1 MNAAKL
7 LALLPLLV
15 TGTLSRSQSLLDDL
29 AITVRG
35 ISREFAYTNKQT
47 AFLYGETNSE
57 NRTSWQGFNVFGQE
71 FLDDYEIRIDEKK
84 LERSA
89 AIATIVYP
97 DYLKR
102 SYAGGIVEEVRMA
115 DSLPLFSV
123 TITSPKP
130 VHVDLLPMFTDGRSA
145 EEYHLQLKS
154 EKALIARKRHLTKTD
169 RENYPVWLLVQ
180 GAGFLPQLK
189 ATKRGTQFSPVIL
202 VASRAES
209 HTILFCVG
217 DDAAEAEST
226 ANSYLHNRVTLDHAR
241 RERMEKLLRDTYVKT
256 GNARFDKALA
266 WAKLS
271 LDALMM
277 NQGSKGIFAGL
288 PWFNNYWGRDTFIAL
303 PGATLVQGRF
313 TDAKQ
318 ILQSFADF
326 QQLDSSSTDYGRI
339 PNIITTTDKAYNTA
353 DATPRFVMMAR
364 EYVERSGDTTFMAE
378 IYPTI
383 IRSIDGTLKYHCDS
397 LGFLVHGDQET
408 WMDAAGPDGCW
419 SPRGNRA
426 NDVQALWAQQLE
438 AGIWFASRFGD
449 AISADLWNKQLQKL
463 KKNFAPYFILN
474 GVVADRLRQDGS
486 QDMQLRP
493 NQIFTSPLLSERER
507 SEVLRSVVNNLTYRY
522 GVASLSQDDPNFH
535 PYHQYEPY
543 YPKDAAY
550 HNGTV
555 WTWLQGAVISELCTF
570 GEEELAYTITGNSI
584 HQILDRGAVGTQS
597 ELLDAIARPGENE
610 PRLSGTFSQAWN
622 LAEFIRNFYDD
633 YLGVRVSLLNHH
645 MVIRPRLPKALG
657 SIRATINLN
666 GRALP
671 IEIDRERDSTV
682 VMIDGRT
689 LRKGGTA
696 EVAFPLGKANE
707 VQAHVKILPQS
718 QTRVL
723 SRSNEITLYVN
734 GSKSDDL
741 LTRTVALRES
751 PTDLH
756 LATPRLRSG
765 LKSLKGPDYPL
776 LSNAVIKAKSISA
789 KLLVEAS
796 DPSGDDSG
804 TGAYE
809 YPKNSAFVPGSFDLT
824 RFKVEYDRKNAYFT
838 LTFRALSNPG
848 WHPEY
853 GFQLT
858 YVAIAVDEDGV
869 PGSGRRVVGN
879 NANYLLDE
887 KHGYEKLILVGGG
900 VRVEDRDGRI
910 LAAYVPAASDVSNPL
925 GDSEKAT
932 IRFAIPL
939 KYLGSPSTHWTFTVL
954 TGAQDDH
961 GGAGLGEFRTVNK
974 DTGEW
979 NGGGK
984 MQPDEPN
991 VYDVLTAQA
1000 R

>member
-1 MNAAKL
+1 MNSTKL

-15 TGTLSRSQSLLDDL
+15 AGTLSRSQSLLDDL
-29 AITVRG
+29 AITVKG

-47 AFLYGETNSE
+47 AFLYGETNSA
-57 NRTSWQGFNVFGQE
+57 NKTSWQGFNVFGHE
-71 FLDDYEIRIDEKK
+71 FLDDYEIRIDERK

-89 AIATIVYP
+89 ALTTTVYP

-102 SYAGGIVEEVRMA
+102 VYAGGIVEEVRMA

-123 TITSPKP
+123 TITSRKP
-130 VHVDLLPMFTDGRSA
+130 VHLDLLPMFTDGRSA
-145 EEYHLQLKS
+145 EEYHVQLKS
-154 EKALIARKRHLTKTD
+154 DKALIARKHHRTKTD

-180 GAGFLPQLK
+180 GTGFLPQLK

-202 VASRAES
+202 VASKATS
-209 HTILFCVG
+209 HTIVFCVG
-217 DDAAEAEST
+217 DDAEETESAAST
-226 ANSYLHNRVTLDHAR
+226 YLHHKAALDQTR
-241 RERMEKLLRDTYVKT
+241 RERMEKLLRDTFVKT
-256 GNARFDKALA
+256 DNERFDKALA

-277 NQGSKGIFAGL
+277 NQVTEGIFAGL

-313 TDAKQ
+313 TEAKH
-318 ILQSFADF
+318 ILQSFAAY
-326 QQLDSSSTDYGRI
+326 QQLDSTTTDYGRI
-339 PNIITTTDKAYNTA
+339 PNIITTTDKGYNTA

-364 EYVERSGDTTFMAE
+364 EYVERSGDTTFMLE

-383 IRSIDGTLKYHCDS
+383 MRSMDGTLKYHCDS

-438 AGIWFASRFGD
+438 AGIWFATRIGD
-449 AISADLWNKQLQKL
+449 AISADLWNKQLQNL
-463 KKNFAPYFILN
+463 KKNFTTYFIVN
-474 GVVADRLRQDGS
+474 GTVADRLRQDGS
-486 QDMQLRP
+486 PDTQLRP
-493 NQIFTSPLLSERER
+493 NQIFTSPLLAEQERV
-507 SEVLRSVVNNLTYRY
+507 EVLQTVVNNLTYRY
-522 GVASLSQDDPNFH
+522 GVASLSQEDPNFH

-555 WTWLQGAVISELCTF
+555 WTWLQGAVISELCKF
-570 GEEELAYTITGNSI
+570 GKEELAYTITENSI

-597 ELLDAIARPGENE
+597 ELLDALARPGEKE

-657 SIRATINLN
+657 SIRSTINLN

-671 IEIDRERDSTV
+671 IEIDRGKDSTV
-682 VMIDGRT
+682 VMIDGKK

-696 EVAFPLGKANE
+696 EVVLPHTKTSELK
-707 VQAHVKILPQS
+707 VQLKISPQS
-718 QTRVL
+718 ETRIL
-723 SRSNEITLYVN
+723 SRHNKLSLYVN
-734 GSKSDDL
+734 GYKSDDFS
-741 LTRTVALRES
+741 TYIVALRES
-751 PTDLH
+751 PIALR
-756 LATPRLRSG
+756 LATPKLQPG
-765 LKSLKGPDYPL
+765 LKSMKGPDYPL
-776 LSNAVIKAKSISA
+776 LSNSAIKAKSTSA
-789 KLLVEAS
+789 RVLVETD
-796 DPSGDDSG
+796 DPAGDDTG

-824 RFKVEYDRKNAYFT
+824 RFKVEYDSKNVYFT
-838 LTFRALSNPG
+838 LAFRALSDPG

-858 YVAIAVDEDGV
+858 FVAIAVDEDNV
-869 PGSGRRVVGN
+869 PGSGQQVVGS
-879 NANYLLDE
+879 NAHYRLDE

-910 LAAYVPAASDVSNPL
+910 LAAYVPTSSDIVNPL

-932 IRFAIPL
+932 IRFAIPA
-939 KYLGSPSTHWTFTVL
+939 KYLGSPTRHWTFTVL
-954 TGAQDDH
+954 AGAQDDH

-974 DTGEW
+974 EAGEW

-984 MQPDEPN
+984 GNADDPN
-991 VYDVLTAQA
+991 VYDVLIGRQ